1 MYPIQCFYLVWSIRL
16 LSFGVG
22 IIVLL
27 PGLSEFLLVVVGLS
41 LKSSSNLVQSISFMS
56 FSSFVVY
63 QKVSFV
69 WLGFNELSC
78 TVGRRT
84 DDAMTLLIVCDW
96 MAPGGFGGPGGPG
109 GIGGPGG
116 GGGRRPGPGGGG
128 GAGAGGG
135 GGPGAGGG
143 GGGKEAPGPR
153 EPVGAGEE
161 GRGGGPPDSLE
172 LRLELLDISLSLSF
186 FRLLISVS

>member
-1 MYPIQCFYLVWSIRL
+1 M
-16 LSFGVG
+16 GVG

-27 PGLSEFLLVVVGLS
+27 PGLSDFVFVVVGLS
-41 LKSSSNLVQSISFMS
+41 LKSSSNLVQSISFIS

-63 QKVSFV
+63 QNVSLV
-69 WLGFNELSC
+69 WFGFNELSC
-78 TVGRRT
+78 TVGSRT
-84 DDAMTLLIVCDW
+84 EDAITLLIVCDW
-96 MAPGGFGGPGGPG
+96 IGPEPGGLGGPGGPG

-135 GGPGAGGG
+135 GGAGAGGG
-143 GGGKEAPGPR
+143 GGREVPWPR
-153 EPVGAGEE
+153 EAGAGED
-161 GRGGGPPDSLE
+161 GSGGGPPDSLE
-172 LRLELLDISLSLSF
+172 LRLELLDISLSRSF